1 VTEPLVS
8 ILIPTYNGERFL
20 RPALR
25 SALTQ
30 SHRNL
35 EVLVGDD
42 ASTDR
47 TAEILAAI
55 AAEDPRVRV
64 IRRETNL
71 GAYENP
77 RQLLAEAR
85 GEYVK
90 FLLHDDVLATECV
103 RTLVRGMESAPGVT
117 LAFSR
122 RSLINEDGRPVPGH
136 EFPALSDRPG
146 ILPGRELG
154 DTALEACTNTIGE
167 ATTILF
173 RRTDVDPEGLWQ
185 TDGRRMDVLNDL
197 KLSLELLARGDAFYT
212 PSILSRFR
220 VHATQNGQ
228 NSGFLAQGTRSWPK
242 LIDWGVRQ
250 GFLADENRRRKAYVL
265 SLVVNAN
272 WARTLIDGPHYG
284 PSLEGV
290 LLATAALLELGP
302 HGSRDDVRPL
312 VYRAHEPAALG
323 RFAQEL
329 DVWTQSFPIA
339 LAAPVVDAHEVTAT
353 VQALREVQA
362 AGIAEKFVV
371 AVPDGRLEE
380 ATRLLE
386 TALAAGSDL
395 DLELVPA
402 EDPATLFRGP
412 WLAVATRDSSWHD
425 GHAAAVWAVP
435 AIPR

>member
-30 SHRNL
+30 SHKNL
-35 EVLVGDD
+35 EVIIGDD
-42 ASTDR
+42 ASTDG
-47 TAEILAAI
+47 TAKILTAV

-64 IRRETNL
+64 IHRETNL

-77 RQLLAEAR
+77 RQLLTEAR
-85 GEYVK
+85 GDYVK
-90 FLLHDDVLATECV
+90 FLLHDDVLATDCV
-103 RTLVRGMESAPGVT
+103 RSMVRGMESAPGVT

-122 RSLINEDGRPVPGH
+122 RSLINEDGRPIPGH
-136 EFPALSDRPG
+136 EFPPLSDRPG

-154 DTALEACTNTIGE
+154 DSALESCTNIIGE

-173 RRTDVDPEGLWQ
+173 RRADVDPADLWQ

-197 KLSLELLARGDAFYT
+197 KLSLQLLARGDAWYT
-212 PSILSRFR
+212 PQILSRFR
-220 VHATQNGQ
+220 MHATQNGQ
-228 NSGFLAQGTRSWPK
+228 IGGFLAQGTRSWPK

-250 GFLADENRRRKAYVL
+250 GFLADVARRRKAYVL
-265 SLVVNAN
+265 SLVVNAS
-272 WARTLIDGPHYG
+272 WARDLIEGPHYG

-290 LLATAALLELGP
+290 LLATSALLDLGP
-302 HGSRDDVRPL
+302 HGSTDDVRPL
-312 VYRAHEPAALG
+312 LHRAHEPAALD

-329 DVWTQSFPIA
+329 DVWTQSFPVA
-339 LAAPVVDAHEVTAT
+339 LAAPVVDASEVTAT
-353 VQALREVQA
+353 VQALRAVQA
-362 AGIAEKFVV
+362 AGIAEKLVV
-371 AVPDGRLEE
+371 AVPDDQLAE
-380 ATRLLE
+380 AAQLLE

-402 EDPATLFRGP
+402 DDPRGLFRGP
-412 WLAVATRDSSWHD
+412 WLAVAPRGSSWHD

-435 AIPR
+435 AVAG